1 MVEDNKDYDEGIVIE
16 ELGKGYTLDSK
27 VIKYS
32 KVKVCKKK

>member
-1 MVEDNKDYDEGIVIE
+1 MITKIDTVME
-16 ELGKGYTLDSK
+16 ELVKGYTLDSK